1 MIINTKFLSVILLC
15 WPFVSMADVDTS
27 SIKNAK
33 TIEKAGEAAK
43 TLAKN
48 NKATPAQNEK
58 LEEIIAKAIKSEKEC
73 DPVKD
78 NRSEEEKAAALKAK
92 QDAYDEAKATE
103 QSTANKTLTALTSA
117 ATGIGGMELAMGLAE
132 QSADASAANSMAAYI
147 ATMRCTYAN
156 DKQVKVGPEEIELPG
171 GNNQQLMNL
180 RAEYF
185 ALANDLKERK
195 SALGMQPG
203 IESTEILDKAATG
216 LYDDENIGITSGA
229 YASLYRA
236 QMLGSETDQAKIDE
250 AAAASKRRVM
260 GGAIAAS
267 AGAVVGIAGNML
279 INSDEI
285 KEKIKQLKEKRDA
298 RKEQKA
304 LDKLKACLKSGGAAN
319 TESLMFNN
327 FKPSILSLNKIDC
340 NGQEWKNIINGRDA
354 QSLFIDTNDDKATE
368 KIIESFSNGDDV
380 SIIEKL
386 LK

>member
-33 TIEKAGEAAK
+33 TIEKAGEAAQK
-43 TLAKN
+43 LADKHKANQTQKN
-48 NKATPAQNEK
+48 QLAD
-58 LEEIIAKAIKSEKEC
+58 IIANAIKSEQEC

-78 NRSEEEKAAALKAK
+78 NRSEGEKAAALKAK

-117 ATGIGGMELAMGLAE
+117 ATGIGGMELAMGLSE
-132 QSADASAANSMAAYI
+132 QSADKNAANSMAAYI
-147 ATMRCTYAN
+147 ATMRCTYA
-156 DKQVKVGPEEIELPG
+156 DGKQVKAGPEEIELPG

-203 IESTEILDKAATG
+203 IESTEILDKSATG

-229 YASLYRA
+229 YESLYRA
-236 QMLGSETDQAKIDE
+236 QMLGSGTDQAKIDE

-260 GGAIAAS
+260 GGAIAAG
-267 AGAVVGIAGNML
+267 AGAVVGVVGNSL
-279 INSDEI
+279 ING
-285 KEKIKQLKEKRDA
+285 KLGEKIKELKEKRDA

-304 LDKLKACLKSGGAAN
+304 LDKLKACLKSGGATN

-340 NGQEWKNIINGRDA
+340 DGQEWKDIIKGREA
-354 QSLFIDTNDDKATE
+354 QSLFIDTNDDEATK
-368 KIIESFSNGDDV
+368 KIIESFSNGEDV
-380 SIIEKL
+380 SIIKKL
-386 LK
+386 LE